1 MFRFAPRIIALSLA
15 SISMPALAGGDL
27 LVAPTRVVLDGP
39 RGTEVFLNNV
49 GAQPATYRISM
60 ELKRMLPSGQVEDV
74 APEAATEKEKS
85 TLSMITYA
93 PRRVTLAPN
102 QPQAVRIGV
111 RPPANLPDGEYRAHI
126 LFRAIPD
133 TSDPK
138 PAAAAPPQGLSI
150 ALTPIYGVTIPII
163 IRKGSLKVTAAISGI
178 QKVRID
184 PTNNEIIAAK
194 PKAKPGDAPAVDAI
208 SFTLARSGDRSTYGR
223 IRVSK
228 PGVAKPIYE
237 ARGIAVY
244 TEVSSRVV
252 TLPIPPE
259 VAAQLSG
266 PTKVEY
272 LEDNDTGGGMI
283 AEAQVVIR

>member
-1 MFRFAPRIIALSLA
+1 MFRFAPRFIALSFA
-15 SISMPALAGGDL
+15 TIAYPALAAGDL

-49 GAQPATYRISM
+49 GQQPATYRISM

-74 APEAATEKEKS
+74 APDAASDKEKA
-85 TLSMITYA
+85 TLAMITYA

-102 QPQAVRIGV
+102 QPQAIRIGV
-111 RPPANLPDGEYRAHI
+111 RPPADLPDGEYRAHI

-133 TSDPK
+133 ATAPV
-138 PAAAAPPQGLSI
+138 PAATGPTQGVSI

-163 IRKGSLKVTAAISGI
+163 VRKGSLKVTAAISGI

-184 PTNNEIIAAK
+184 PTTNAILAA
-194 PKAKPGDAPAVDAI
+194 KAKPGEAAPVDAI
-208 SFTLARSGDRSTYGR
+208 SFTLARTGTRSTYGR
-223 IRVSK
+223 IRVTK
-228 PGVAKPIYE
+228 AGIAKPLFE

-244 TEVSSRVV
+244 TDVAARVV
-252 TLPIPPE
+252 TLPISPE
-259 VAAQLSG
+259 VAAQLVG
-266 PTKVEY
+266 PTRVEY
-272 LEDNDTGGGMI
+272 LEDMDTGGGMI

>member
-1 MFRFAPRIIALSLA
+1 MFRFAPRFIALSFA
-15 SISMPALAGGDL
+15 TIAYPALAAGDL

-49 GAQPATYRISM
+49 GQQPATYRISM

-74 APEAATEKEKS
+74 APDAASDKEKA
-85 TLSMITYA
+85 TLAMISYA

-102 QPQAVRIGV
+102 QPQAIRIGV
-111 RPPANLPDGEYRAHI
+111 RPPADLPDGEYRAHI

-133 TSDPK
+133 ATAPV
-138 PAAAAPPQGLSI
+138 PAAAGPTQGVSI

-163 IRKGSLKVTAAISGI
+163 VRKGSLKVTAAISGI

-184 PTNNEIIAAK
+184 PTTNAILAA
-194 PKAKPGDAPAVDAI
+194 KAKPGEAAPVDAI
-208 SFTLARSGDRSTYGR
+208 SFTLARTGTRSTYGR
-223 IRVSK
+223 IRVTK
-228 PGVAKPIYE
+228 AGIAKPLFE

-244 TEVSSRVV
+244 TDVAARVV
-252 TLPIPPE
+252 TLPISPE
-259 VAAQLSG
+259 VAAQLVG
-266 PTKVEY
+266 PTRVEY
-272 LEDNDTGGGMI
+272 LEDMDTGGGMI